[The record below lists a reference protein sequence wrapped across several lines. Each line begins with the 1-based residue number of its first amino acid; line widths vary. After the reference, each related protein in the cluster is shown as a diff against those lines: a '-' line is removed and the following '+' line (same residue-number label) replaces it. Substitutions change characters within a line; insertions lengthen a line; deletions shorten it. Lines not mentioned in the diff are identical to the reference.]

1 MKYCTHCGNQL
12 LDEAVICPKCG
23 FPTENAATAPV
34 PVTAMSIAPSASVT
48 PPPAPVKPKK
58 LTYSPLS
65 IVGFVFAFIVPL
77 VGLICSIL
85 AYKNAGYDENKRCK
99 SFSKAGIIIA
109 VVFFVVHLGCQIA
122 DYVLRAK
129 GIGSFEYWKLWWDLF
144 F

>member
-1 MKYCTHCGNQL
+1 ML
-12 LDEAVICPKCG
+12 
-23 FPTENAATAPV
+23 FR
-34 PVTAMSIAPSASVT
+34 S
-48 PPPAPVKPKK
+48 
-58 LTYSPLS
+58 YSPLS

-109 VVFFVVHLGCQIA
+109 VLFFVVHLGCQIA